1 MDIGLVINKSF
12 AYAKEGLLGN
22 LSTWVLL
29 IILALL
35 PAIPFILAI
44 IFMLPVLMTGTLP
57 DIATLIGVF
66 GVAFIVAVI
75 LSAFCQ
81 GYLIKIF
88 RGETPLPAVSGYSAM
103 FTDGIKYIVIEIIY
117 FIPVIV
123 FLAITLGYAFMAAMS
138 IGPSLDALLPIIIS
152 VLVSVLVALVIAFIL
167 FLFAVIGV
175 IRFARTGSIGE
186 AFNFSAIVATIR
198 SIGWGSYILAL
209 VIGIAI
215 IVIVQMILGIIPYI
229 GWLLQVIISPFIS
242 VFFTRYLTI
251 MYESSEPAVQIPV
264 PAPGQE

>member
-1 MDIGLVINKSF
+1 MDLGALIGNAF
-12 AYAKEGLLGN
+12 EYTKEGLFRS
-22 LSTWVLL
+22 LSTWILL

-44 IFMLPVLMTGTLP
+44 LFMLPALLTGTLP
-57 DIATLIGVF
+57 DITTLIGVF
-66 GVAFIVAVI
+66 VAALIVAVL
-75 LSAFCQ
+75 LSAFYQ
-81 GYLIKIF
+81 GYLVKIF
-88 RGETPLPAVSGYSAM
+88 RGDTPLPAVSGYGAM

-123 FLAITLGYAFMAAMS
+123 FLAITLGSALMAAMS
-138 IGPSLDALLPIIIS
+138 TGPSWDALLPIIAS
-152 VLVSVLVALVIAFIL
+152 VLFSVLIALVIAFIL

-198 SIGWGSYILAL
+198 TIGWGAYILAII
-209 VIGIAI
+209 VGMAI
-215 IVIVQMILGIIPYI
+215 IAIVQMILGIIPYI
-229 GWLLQVIISPFIS
+229 GGILQLIISPFIS
-242 VFFTRYLTI
+242 VFFTRYLTLL
-251 MYESSEPAVQIPV
+251 YESSEPALQATA

>member
-1 MDIGLVINKSF
+1 MDFGALIKKSF
-12 AYAKEGLLGN
+12 DYTKEGLFGN
-22 LSTWVLL
+22 PSTWVIL

-35 PAIPFILAI
+35 PAIPFILAVI
-44 IFMLPVLMTGTLP
+44 SMLPVLMTGALP
-57 DIATLIGVF
+57 DIPTLIGVF
-66 GVAFIVAVI
+66 AVAFIVAVI

-88 RGETPLPAVSGYSAM
+88 RGETPLPAVSGYGAM
-103 FTDGIKYIVIEIIY
+103 FTDGIKYIVIEFIY
-117 FIPVIV
+117 LIPFIV

-138 IGPSLDALLPIIIS
+138 TGPSLDALLPIIIS

-167 FLFAVIGV
+167 FLFIVIGV

-215 IVIVQMILGIIPYI
+215 VVIVQMILGIIPYI
-229 GWLLQVIISPFIS
+229 GWLLQVIVSPFIS
-242 VFFTRYLTI
+242 VFFTRYLT
-251 MYESSEPAVQIPV
+251 MVYESSEPAMQVV
-264 PAPGQE
+264 EPAPGQE

>member
-1 MDIGLVINKSF
+1 MDFGALIKKSF
-12 AYAKEGLLGN
+12 DYTKEGLFGN
-22 LSTWVLL
+22 PSTWVIL

-44 IFMLPVLMTGTLP
+44 ISMLPVLMTGALP
-57 DIATLIGVF
+57 DIPTLIGVF
-66 GVAFIVAVI
+66 AVALIVAVI

-88 RGETPLPAVSGYSAM
+88 RGETPLPVLSGYGGM
-103 FTDGIKYIVIEIIY
+103 FIDGIKYIVIEIIY

-123 FLAITLGYAFMAAMS
+123 FLALTLGSAFMAAMS
-138 IGPSLDALLPIIIS
+138 VGSNWDALIPILIGA
-152 VLVSVLVALVIAFIL
+152 LLSVLVALVIAFIL

-186 AFNFSAIVATIR
+186 AFNFSAIIATIR
-198 SIGWGSYILAL
+198 KIGWGTYILAL
-209 VIGIAI
+209 FIGFLIVVIA
-215 IVIVQMILGIIPYI
+215 QMILGIIPYI
-229 GWLLQVIISPFIS
+229 GWLLQIIISPFIS
-242 VFFTRYLTI
+242 VFFARYLTLT
-251 MYESSEPAVQIPV
+251 YESSEPALQATA